1 MEPNAYGALNKK
13 WNPISVIQSKL
24 LDFVILI
31 GALFALTTTCV
42 TLSISEH
49 YFNTFNFYTD
59 LFSIVSLFAMYF
71 FRNTIPLKN
80 KVLIGIL
87 FIYVIFITSIIQYG
101 TISNQRTLIILIP
114 FLLILLYDFKKA
126 VLVFFGLMTSYFFI
140 AFLYLN
146 GILNYEPETPV
157 NSNYMFW
164 VISGIV
170 TLAAGLI
177 IIFLVNNYNNE
188 IYRIVSDLEHTTEK
202 LKIRDQQH
210 VEHLKEKNTMIQ
222 EIHHRVKNNLA
233 VVSGLLMLQMSS
245 IDDEKLTIAMQKSV
259 NRIMS
264 IAKVHQMLYQSED
277 FNKIPFKQYVDEL
290 ADEILSTMNS
300 EEKNI
305 QFQSVID
312 IEYMSISQSVPLGI
326 IFNELI
332 TNSIKYG
339 FRNKTDNKIEITV
352 TKEQQKVHV
361 CYTDNGPGIMN
372 FEEAS
377 SKSLGFSLIES
388 LFTQIDATFEYN
400 TTQQFRLDFR
410 FPLDDR
416 NA

>member
-1 MEPNAYGALNKK
+1 MRNTPNSKDI
-13 WNPISVIQSKL
+13 WDPISVIRTRL
-24 LDFVILI
+24 LDQALLVGALLASVTFVI
-31 GALFALTTTCV
+31 ALV
-42 TLSISEH
+42 LSDY
-49 YFNTFNFYTD
+49 YFNTVGFYLDVLSLSILYLVFFFRSGFN
-59 LFSIVSLFAMYF
+59 LKARVLAILVVVSL
-71 FRNTIPLKN
+71 
-80 KVLIGIL
+80 L
-87 FIYVIFITSIIQYG
+87 FISSVYQYG
-101 TISNQRTLIILIP
+101 TVATQKSLIALIP
-114 FLLILLYDFKKA
+114 FLSILIFDLKKTLGIFVVVMVA
-126 VLVFFGLMTSYFFI
+126 YFFV
-140 AFLYLN
+140 AYL
-146 GILNYEPETPV
+146 
-157 NSNYMFW
+157 F
-164 VISGIV
+164 ISGIV
-170 TLAAGLI
+170 TYQPGPRFNSWITLWIISGLVMI
-177 IIFLVNNYNNE
+177 IVGLVIALLVNNYNKE
-188 IYRIVSDLEHTTEK
+188 INTVVSDLRETTRK
-202 LKIRDQQH
+202 LEIRDQQH

-245 IDDEKLTIAMQKSV
+245 IDDEKLTVAMQKSV

-300 EEKNI
+300 EDKNI
-305 QFQSVID
+305 QFRSAID
-312 IEYMSISQSVPLGI
+312 IEYMSINQSVPLGI

-339 FRNKTDNKIEITV
+339 FKNKADNKIEITV

-372 FEEAS
+372 FKEAS

-410 FPLDDR
+410 FPFDDG